1 MATDWSKVILAIEP
15 RSKPDIR
22 SGLVASMDQC
32 CDHAGLTS
40 KLRLA
45 HFLSQL
51 AHESAGFRYVVEIW
65 GPTAAQ
71 KRYEGRSDLGN
82 VSKGDGFRF
91 RGRGLIQNTG
101 RANYARLAKVFKV
114 NFEGDPDLMAK
125 FPWAAVTAAEYWR
138 SRNINTFADADDVQR
153 VTRLINGG
161 LNGLADRMERLRKAK
176 HALSDLPAALKYQA
190 AEEQNASRQRTQE
203 AKATGTVIV
212 ATQAA
217 HAAPTAPVMPA
228 WAQTAIIGAIGL
240 GLVLLAVVAARKAKE
255 HAAIAAEL
263 ETAAQGV

>member
-1 MATDWSKVILAIEP
+1 MTDWSKVILAIEP

-22 SGLVASMDQC
+22 AGLAASMDEC
-32 CDHAGLTS
+32 CDHAQLNG

-71 KRYEGRSDLGN
+71 KRYEGRTDLGN
-82 VSKGDGFRF
+82 VSKGDGYRY

-125 FPWAAVTAAEYWR
+125 FPWAAVSAAEYWR
-138 SRNINTFADADDVQR
+138 SRNINAFADADDVQR

-161 LNGLADRMERLRKAK
+161 LTGLADRTERLKRAK
-176 HALSDLPAALKYQA
+176 HALSDLPGALRSQA
-190 AEEQNASRQRTQE
+190 AVET
-203 AKATGTVIV
+203 ATGKQRATQAKVV
-212 ATQAA
+212 TGTAVTTQAA
-217 HAAPTAPVMPA
+217 HAAPEAANGQWIAVA
-228 WAQTAIIGAIGL
+228 GVGL
-240 GLVLLAVVAARKAKE
+240 ALIVIAALIARKVKE
-255 HAAIAAEL
+255 HRRIATEL
-263 ETAAQGV
+263 ETAAKETEHG